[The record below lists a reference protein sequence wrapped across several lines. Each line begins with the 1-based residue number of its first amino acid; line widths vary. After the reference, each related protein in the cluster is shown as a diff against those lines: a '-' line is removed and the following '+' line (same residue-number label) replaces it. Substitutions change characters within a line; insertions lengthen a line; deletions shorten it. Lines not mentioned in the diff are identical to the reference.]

1 VGRHRRPATASLS
14 DLRRELDALAGK
26 PSAPEPVVPATWAAP
41 TPELLDQV
49 LYGLRHLDEP
59 RPSRMA
65 A

>member
-1 VGRHRRPATASLS
+1 MGRHRRPATPSLS
-14 DLRRELDALAGK
+14 VLRSELDTLATDAA
-26 PSAPEPVVPATWAAP
+26 APEPVAPATWAAP

-59 RPSRMA
+59 RPTRMA